1 MDMIS
6 KVAIGLG
13 GLGAA
18 VVTGAVIQASIDERE
33 ANRKEMRDKIYDLE
47 SKNRELSYDIER
59 LKGNDTRQDERIK
72 DVQSR
77 VFKLETKKAIE
88 KV

>member
-47 SKNRELSYDIER
+47 SKNRELSYDVER
-59 LKGNDTRQDERIK
+59 LNGNCTRQNERLT

-77 VFKLETKKAIE
+77 VFMLEKKQVIE
-88 KV
+88 KA